1 MKSPKSAVIAM
12 AVTTVIALFLVPA
25 LRPSVAAEPPS
36 AAAPA
41 ATPKAA
47 AAPKTAPTLASKK
60 SAPSD
65 ATVATVN
72 GVPITRT
79 IFEYYVKA
87 NTGKAAADFTPEQR
101 SQILDNLIRGE
112 LLSQQALKVGL
123 EKTSDVA
130 SQVTLSR
137 LQVLGEAEAAAYLK
151 DKPPTDA
158 QVHAEY
164 DVQVAQMPKTQYHAR
179 HILVQT
185 QGEAQVIIDQLNGGA
200 NFEELAKS
208 KSIDSTKDQ
217 GGDLG
222 WFAPS
227 TMVQP
232 FAVAVTALKKGET
245 TPTPIQTPFGWH
257 VIQLLD
263 TRDDTP
269 PSFESVKQRLQQFVQ
284 QKKIRAYQDELFS
297 AATVKKTL

>member
-1 MKSPKSAVIAM
+1 MKSLKSAVVAV
-12 AVTTVIALFLVPA
+12 AVTTVLALIVVPA
-25 LRPSVAAEPPS
+25 LTPSAAAEPPGDT
-36 AAAPA
+36 AAPGA
-41 ATPKAA
+41 PKAA
-47 AAPKTAPTLASKK
+47 ATPLPKKNIS
-60 SAPSD
+60 SE

-87 NTGKAAADFTPEQR
+87 NTGKTAADFTPEQR

-123 EKTSDVA
+123 DKSSDVA

-137 LQVLGEAEAAAYLK
+137 LQVLGEAQAAAYLK

-158 QVHAEY
+158 QAHAEY

-179 HILVQT
+179 HILVPT
-185 QGEAQVIIDQLNGGA
+185 QGEAQVLIDQLNGGA
-200 NFEELAKS
+200 SFEELAKT

-232 FAVAVTALKKGET
+232 FAAAVTALKKSET
-245 TPTPIQTPFGWH
+245 TQTPIQTPFGWH

-263 TRDDTP
+263 TRDETP
-269 PSFESVKQRLQQFVQ
+269 PTFDSVKQRLQQFVQ

-297 AATVKKTL
+297 AATIKKTL